1 MMVKEEVTNGKLFHL
16 KIGNHIWL
24 FDRVGRKFIDFI
36 SNSEKKGFKSLEII
50 EELMTQRNAAY
61 AWKINKEMVSA
72 ASMAAISRQYRNKIA
87 VGKKKKKYTV
97 KKIQSH
103 ILLIT
108 IDFPYL
114 IHTHSHTL
122 THKNAADLNG

>member
-1 MMVKEEVTNGKLFHL
+1 MMVKEEVTNGKLFHS

-36 SNSEKKGFKSLEII
+36 LNSEKKGFKSLEII

-87 VGKKKKKYTV
+87 VGKKKKNKIYCEKNTV
-97 KKIQSH
+97 SYPFNHNRFSIF
-103 ILLIT
+103 
-108 IDFPYL
+108 D
-114 IHTHSHTL
+114 THSNT
-122 THKNAADLNG
+122 KMPPI